1 MEMKKSDINTV
12 KKLKQD
18 LSELE
23 KLDKQLSFDLD
34 NAYIKLRDIEN
45 QRKENFRQ
53 RCSVVRELEKFG
65 KVV

>member
-1 MEMKKSDINTV
+1 MKKSDINTV
-12 KKLKQD
+12 EKLKQD

-23 KLDKQLSFDLD
+23 KLDKQLSFELD

-53 RCSVVRELEKFG
+53 RCNIVKELEKFG
-65 KVV
+65 TVV

>member
-1 MEMKKSDINTV
+1 MKKSDINAV
-12 KKLKQD
+12 EKLKQD

-23 KLDKQLSFDLD
+23 KLDKQLSFELD

-45 QRKENFRQ
+45 QRKENFRR
-53 RCSVVRELEKFG
+53 RCGIVRELEKFG